1 MCTTG
6 REREQKAQRIPAV
19 LVNFALSIA
28 RYGIYT
34 HLLIIGYANCS
45 RFVTHAVRQL
55 WLLARVGQ
63 GQAEG
68 VGQAE
73 GDGHLLCLKYVGGQ
87 GRRWRWQAA

>member
-1 MCTTG
+1 MYYRK
-6 REREQKAQRIPAV
+6 RERAKGAQRISAA

-45 RFVTHAVRQL
+45 QFVTHAVRQL
-55 WLLARVGQ
+55 WLLGRVGQ
-63 GQAEG
+63 GQADR

-73 GDGHLLCLKYVGGQ
+73 GDGHLLCLK
-87 GRRWRWQAA
+87 